1 LNGALTTSDV
11 VKGGTG
17 ADTLRVAQ
25 SGTAASLTVTGV
37 ETLRMATGSVTGT
50 LNFATAPSFTALRVD
65 GDTAE
70 SGTNTLTGIGSTA
83 TTLAYRG
90 DESTANAATA
100 QQFNN
105 LNIGPAGRIPQ
116 TYEMDKLTQQFKHL
130 NIGHAGR
137 IPQMHPS
144 SRVYESAAAQF
155 AYPQVPKKW
164 EDLKPHARMPRRKPK
179 QEPRR
184 RSRSPSN
191 LRERLNN

>member
-1 LNGALTTSDV
+1 MSKKELIYYLFQKRGIKTEIPWTDDDMDKLTPQFKNLHIPQTDGMD
-11 VKGGTG
+11 K
-17 ADTLRVAQ
+17 
-25 SGTAASLTVTGV
+25 LT
-37 ETLRMATGSVTGT
+37 
-50 LNFATAPSFTALRVD
+50 
-65 GDTAE
+65 
-70 SGTNTLTGIGSTA
+70 
-83 TTLAYRG
+83 
-90 DESTANAATA
+90 
-100 QQFNN
+100 QQFKN

-191 LRERLNN
+191 VREN